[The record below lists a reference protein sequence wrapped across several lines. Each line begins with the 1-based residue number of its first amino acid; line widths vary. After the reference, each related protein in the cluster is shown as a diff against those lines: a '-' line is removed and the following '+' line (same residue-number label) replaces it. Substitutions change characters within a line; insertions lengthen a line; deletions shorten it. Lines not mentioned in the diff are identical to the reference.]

1 MPHSPIIPNISG
13 SFTERYYSGI
23 GLVSLTCG
31 PLNHQPQEISAMT
44 VITIGKRLVPAEQV
58 AFVEPFDPS
67 SNPEFKPEKDFKGR
81 VVLLNREVLLTEQTA
96 QEFAAEHKLHL
107 FPEDSVAVNQ
117 SIRFKIE
124 IFEPTENFKPTKPYK
139 TRLKWSDLAGEE
151 QSKLLVT
158 APETVIAEILQA
170 KVETPAAPAKRS
182 VKRPARGRNGS
193 RRMEGYR
200 S

>member
-1 MPHSPIIPNISG
+1 
-13 SFTERYYSGI
+13 
-23 GLVSLTCG
+23 
-31 PLNHQPQEISAMT
+31 MT

-117 SIRFKIE
+117 AIRFKVE

-170 KVETPAAPAKRS
+170 KVETTPARAKRP